1 VCNKEGHGRKP
12 REDLVNIESDDDGN
26 SFGTDSEHEKN
37 DDGQEVKKKKL
48 DGGKKRKREKMI
60 HIGCKARM
68 VVNLIDERWHVTYF
82 MADHNHELVVK
93 PSLKKF
99 LRSHKGIS
107 RQEKEFITLLHGCN
121 LTTLQRDT
129 TGRS

>member
-1 VCNKEGHGRKP
+1 
-12 REDLVNIESDDDGN
+12 
-26 SFGTDSEHEKN
+26 
-37 DDGQEVKKKKL
+37 
-48 DGGKKRKREKMI
+48 MI
-60 HIGCKARM
+60 HTGCKARM

-121 LTTLQRDT
+121 RTTFQRDT
-129 TGRS
+129 AGRS